1 MRDPALASV
10 YVDYFNE
17 THGMVRD
24 TMRRFVNEAV
34 KPHIDAWEEAG
45 AFPREIYP
53 QAGQPGLAEHRPSDR
68 VWRLGRQD
76 VFLKVAAS
84 ELMRSGSGG
93 FVASLGS
100 LDIGLPP
107 AGLAHGLGGAQGTH
121 RAAGARGREDHRPGH
136 HRAQRRLGCGQP
148 HPRGAT
154 ATTTWSTAPRPSS
167 PRARAD
173 YYTVAVRTGEA
184 GFGGVSLL
192 LIEKGTPGFTVGRK
206 LKKMGWWASDTAE
219 LFFQDCRVPAEN
231 LLGPENSG
239 FFTIMANFQAE
250 RLSLAIMAYMT
261 AQLALEQCLAYVKER
276 TTFGKPLSKHQVIR
290 HKLAEM
296 ATQVNVAREYTYR
309 CAARMQAGESAIA
322 EVSMA
327 KNFATSVSTM
337 VTDEAVQIF
346 GGMGYMRESLVERL
360 YRDNR
365 ILSIGGGTHEIMNEI
380 ISEATGVVT
389 DMAMPPL
396 LSGLRVL
403 DLTRNLPGRLPR
415 ACWPTWAPP
424 SSRWS
429 RPRVTRRG
437 RWRRCSRRSTTARNA
452 AASTS
457 AAAPTSTACAP
468 GCRRPTC
475 CSTASAPVCCR
486 AWGWMRPR
494 CTR

>member
-1 MRDPALASV
+1 MRNPALASV

-24 TMRRFVNEAV
+24 TMRRFVSEAV
-34 KPHIDAWEEAG
+34 KPHIDEWEEAG
-45 AFPREIYP
+45 GFPREVYQ
-53 QAGQPGLAEHRPSDR
+53 QAGSLGL
-68 VWRLGRQD
+68 LGIGHPTEFGGSGEQD

-84 ELMRSGSGG
+84 EELMRSGSGG

-107 AGLAHGLGGAQGTH
+107 VWRMGSEALKQRIVPQVLAGEKIIALAITEPSGGSDVANLKT
-121 RAAGARGREDHRPGH
+121 RAVRDGDHYVVNGSKTFITS
-136 HRAQRRLGCGQP
+136 G
-148 HPRGAT
+148 
-154 ATTTWSTAPRPSS
+154 
-167 PRARAD
+167 ARAD

-192 LIEKGTPGFTVGRK
+192 LIEKGTPGFTVGRN

-380 ISEATGVVT
+380 ISKQ
-389 DMAMPPL
+389 L
-396 LSGLRVL
+396 GL
-403 DLTRNLPGRLPR
+403 
-415 ACWPTWAPP
+415 
-424 SSRWS
+424 
-429 RPRVTRRG
+429 
-437 RWRRCSRRSTTARNA
+437 
-452 AASTS
+452 
-457 AAAPTSTACAP
+457 
-468 GCRRPTC
+468 
-475 CSTASAPVCCR
+475 
-486 AWGWMRPR
+486 
-494 CTR
+494 

>member
-1 MRDPALASV
+1 MRDPALSSV
-10 YVDYFNE
+10 YVSYFNE

-34 KPHIDAWEEAG
+34 KPHIDTWEEAG
-45 AFPREIYP
+45 GFPREVYQ
-53 QAGQPGLAEHRPSDR
+53 QAGSLGL
-68 VWRLGRQD
+68 LGIGHPTEFGGSGEQD

-84 ELMRSGSGG
+84 EELMRSGSGG

-107 AGLAHGLGGAQGTH
+107 VWRMGSDALKQRIVPQVLAGEKIIALAITEPSGGSDVANLKT
-121 RAAGARGREDHRPGH
+121 RAMRDGDHYVVNGSKTFITS
-136 HRAQRRLGCGQP
+136 G
-148 HPRGAT
+148 
-154 ATTTWSTAPRPSS
+154 
-167 PRARAD
+167 ARAD

-192 LIEKGTPGFTVGRK
+192 LIEKGTPGFTVGRN

-219 LFFQDCRVPAEN
+219 LFFQDCRVPADN

-250 RLSLAIMAYMT
+250 RLSLAIMATMT

-380 ISEATGVVT
+380 ISKQ
-389 DMAMPPL
+389 L
-396 LSGLRVL
+396 GL
-403 DLTRNLPGRLPR
+403 
-415 ACWPTWAPP
+415 
-424 SSRWS
+424 
-429 RPRVTRRG
+429 
-437 RWRRCSRRSTTARNA
+437 
-452 AASTS
+452 
-457 AAAPTSTACAP
+457 
-468 GCRRPTC
+468 
-475 CSTASAPVCCR
+475 
-486 AWGWMRPR
+486 
-494 CTR
+494 